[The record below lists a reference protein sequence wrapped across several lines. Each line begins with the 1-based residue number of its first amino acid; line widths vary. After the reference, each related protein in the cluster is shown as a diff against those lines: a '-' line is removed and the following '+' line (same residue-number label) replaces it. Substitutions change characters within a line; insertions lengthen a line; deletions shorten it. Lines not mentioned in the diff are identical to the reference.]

1 MEPSAPNDAQIRLLI
16 RAARQSAE
24 NGRPLEADQYRRQA
38 ETTAPRHPLVLNEIA
53 MQLIRAGRA
62 VEACKLL
69 DDAVRS
75 EPSNTEILY
84 NHAVALRATGR
95 PDEAVHE
102 LQRLLGIEPAHM
114 AALLEK
120 ASLEEQRGDA
130 RAAAMTCH
138 TALRLLPPN
147 FKPPQ
152 WMDQP
157 LKHAREV
164 VEANNRALEAYIE
177 DGLATLRS
185 RHAST
190 PLHRFDRCIESLLGK
205 RKIFRQ
211 QPTFMQY
218 PGLPAIEFY
227 DRNDFPWLDELESAA
242 GDIRAEFIELF
253 EEGGRSILDPY
264 VSDQSGLDLK
274 YYRQLNRSRR
284 WGVYSFWREGVEFRE
299 HIARC
304 PRTIAALESWPKW
317 DVPGSGPT
325 ALFSIL
331 DAKTRIPAHTGPVNT
346 RLVVHLPLIVPAGC
360 GFRVGGQVR
369 EWEPGRAFVFDDTI
383 VHEAWND
390 SDQLRAVLIVDIWTP
405 LLDATEREMV
415 RALTV
420 RMHEWYG
427 PQYVRDLKSA

>member
-1 MEPSAPNDAQIRLLI
+1 MESFAPNDAQIRSLI

-24 NGRPLEADQYRRQA
+24 SGRQFEAERFRRQA
-38 ETTAPRHPLVLNEIA
+38 EMQAPRHPLVLNEIA
-53 MQLIRAGRA
+53 MRLIRAGRA
-62 VEACKLL
+62 VEASKLL
-69 DDAVRS
+69 DDAART

-84 NHAVALRATGR
+84 NQAVALRASGR
-95 PDEAVHE
+95 AEHAMRVLE
-102 LQRLLGIEPAHM
+102 RLLGIEPGHM
-114 AALLEK
+114 AALFEK
-120 ASLEEQRGDA
+120 ASIEEQRGDL
-130 RAAAMTCH
+130 RAAAMTSH

-152 WMDQP
+152 WMEQP
-157 LKHAREV
+157 LNHAREI
-164 VEANNRALEAYIE
+164 VETNNRALEAYIE

-185 RHAST
+185 LHASAS
-190 PLHRFDRCIESLLGK
+190 LHRFDRCVESLLGK

-227 DRNDFPWLDELESAA
+227 DRNEFPWLDELEAA
-242 GDIRAEFIELF
+242 TDDIRAELVALL
-253 EEGGRSILDPY
+253 EEGGQSILDPY
-264 VSDQSGLDLK
+264 VADQSGLDIK

-284 WGVYSFWREGVEFRE
+284 WGVYSFWREGVEFPE

-304 PRTIAALESWPKW
+304 PRTVAALKSWPKW

-346 RLVVHLPLIVPAGC
+346 RLVVHLPLVVPPNC

-369 EWEPGRAFVFDDTI
+369 EWEAGKAFVFDDTI

-390 SDQLRAVLIVDIWTP
+390 SDRPRAILIVDIWTP
-405 LLDATEREMV
+405 FLGTAERDLV
-415 RALTV
+415 RALTI

-427 PQYVRDLKSA
+427 PQSVRDLKSA